1 MNRLRSKRLRK
12 EKRRERMIEAI
23 FWLFMIPASIGMVLV
38 LLALTRVFFVLY

>member
-1 MNRLRSKRLRK
+1 MNSARLRK
-12 EKRRERMIEAI
+12 IRKENRRERMVEAI